1 MLMWPT
7 IWGTIS
13 KSVAHP
19 CVVIDVL
26 EDVWARGKVDI
37 DVSIGVWI
45 GVLIAALNDVSV
57 SVKVVVE
64 TGIGVDTLAD
74 INANI
79 LAVAMVALEFIMSTL
94 LKESVFCR

>member
-1 MLMWPT
+1 MWTT
-7 IWGTIS
+7 IWRTIS
-13 KSVAHP
+13 KSFAHP

-45 GVLIAALNDVSV
+45 GVLIAALNDISV
-57 SVKVVVE
+57 SVKVVVV
-64 TGIGVDTLAD
+64 TDIGVDTLID

-79 LAVAMVALEFIMSTL
+79 LAVVMVALEFIISTL
-94 LKESVFCR
+94 LEQSAFCR